1 MDEKCSFRARSE
13 MESAETTRP
22 ATRTDDTPTAANN
35 NARTMLSPSETI
47 TPVKRLI
54 VTEISL
60 ERTRSAD
67 KPAQKR
73 LLPRVAIHLSNGL
86 RQRNPF
92 GASVHAVLRVGA
104 FLNSPGS
111 HDRREPLALVH
122 RSRGMH
128 IEKPHLADDR
138 RSHELVMLIHLRT
151 NFQAV
156 PARDAI

>member
-1 MDEKCSFRARSE
+1 MSE
-13 MESAETTRP
+13 DQAKEQKEAYFTLSGDVNSDMVHRVFDATGINAGIHKMHSAASEF
-22 ATRTDDTPTAANN
+22 
-35 NARTMLSPSETI
+35 NA
-47 TPVKRLI
+47 
-54 VTEISL
+54 EI
-60 ERTRSAD
+60 
-67 KPAQKR
+67 KR

-92 GASVHAVLRVGA
+92 GASVHTVLRVGA